1 MHPPA
6 GGLGS
11 SLVDLLASII
21 TIAPSLA
28 FALSGTSALP
38 RVLAFSGSEP
48 VLGFVDVAVDH
59 ELSRFLILVPVV
71 SVHGLLVWE
80 HFTEMVWVTLDL
92 GGVGSGNKHKGG
104 KSEFH
109 SKINLYY

>member
-1 MHPPA
+1 MSCERP
-6 GGLGS
+6 GC
-11 SLVDLLASII
+11 SLMDLLAGVIS
-21 TIAPSLA
+21 IAPSLA

-38 RVLAFSGSEP
+38 GVLAFSGTEP
-48 VLGFVDVAVDH
+48 VLGFVDIAVDH

-80 HFTEMVWVTLDL
+80 HYTEVVWVTFDLD
-92 GGVGSGNKHKGG
+92 GVGSGDKHKGG